1 MKIIFVRHGHPNYK
15 NDCLTELGHL
25 HAEAAAE
32 RLANEKVDKIFA
44 SSCGRA
50 YETAEHIAARHNM
63 DITKLDF
70 MREMSWG
77 KKDTEDF
84 LHPWNCVGR
93 WVQEGKAILNPHWQ
107 EGTDFEGRTVTAC
120 YNKVASGFDKWLST
134 LGYKREGDYYRITEK
149 NDETIMLVSHGGSSS
164 AAIAHIFGL
173 PFTFVCRTIA
183 PDYTAIT
190 VVDFK
195 GETGELT
202 SPQFEIVN
210 DARHIKG
217 VAIENYFG
225 N

>member
-32 RLANEKVDKIFA
+32 RLSGEKVDRIFA

-63 DITKLDF
+63 EITKLDF

-77 KKDTEDF
+77 KKDIEDF
-84 LHPWNCVGR
+84 LHPWNCVSGWVKEGR
-93 WVQEGKAILNPHWQ
+93 DVMNFDWQ
-107 EGTDFEGRTVTAC
+107 TDTEFAGRTVTAC
-120 YNKVASGFDKWLST
+120 YNKVASGFDEWLSD
-134 LGYKREGDYYRITEK
+134 LGYTREGKYYRITEK
-149 NDETIMLVSHGGSSS
+149 NEENIMLVSHAGSSS
-164 AAIAHIFGL
+164 AAIAHMFGM
-173 PFTFVCRTIA
+173 PFTFVCRA
-183 PDYTAIT
+183 MPPDYTAIT
-190 VVDFK
+190 VVNFK
-195 GETGELT
+195 GEQGELT
-202 SPQFEIVN
+202 SPQFELVN

-217 VAIENYFG
+217 VSIENYFG